1 MNVLLVYPRYP
12 DTFWSYRTILP
23 YVSKKAAFP
32 PLGLL
37 TVSAML
43 PPEWNRRL
51 VDVNARQLTDEQI
64 SWADMVFVSGMIVQ
78 RDSAAEIVGRCKAMG
93 KTVVAGGPLF
103 STQKARVPGVDHFV
117 LDEAEVTLPRFLK
130 DLEEGRLEH
139 VYSSDERPDISTTPV
154 PDWSLID
161 MDDYVS
167 MSVQYSRGCPF
178 NCEFCDI
185 VAMNGRRPRTKRP
198 EQIMAEFESLYEAG
212 WRGGV
217 FVVDDNFIG
226 NTAEVKNMLPRLIQ
240 WQRERDFPFQFM
252 TEASTNL
259 ADDHELMSL
268 MSRANFHKVFLGI
281 ETPEAESLAEC
292 GKHQNAG
299 RDLAEAVRTIQSNG
313 MQVMGGFIVGF
324 DSDTE
329 RTFDAQI
336 RFIQQAGIVTAMV
349 GLLNVLPRTRLWK
362 RLSAEDRLLEDSTG
376 QNTDG
381 FLNFVPRMEPEKL
394 ISGYKR
400 IIERIY
406 SRPMYYRRIHTF
418 LKTYTPTARTHMRRE
433 DVQAFLKSLLRI
445 GLLSKSSPHYWKL
458 LLKTLTTNI
467 RSLPVAV
474 ELAICGEHYVRMRD
488 KLLRGEGEDPNA
500 VSVTA
505 SR

>member
-1 MNVLLVYPRYP
+1 
-12 DTFWSYRTILP
+12 
-23 YVSKKAAFP
+23 
-32 PLGLL
+32 
-37 TVSAML
+37 
-43 PPEWNRRL
+43 
-51 VDVNARQLTDEQI
+51 
-64 SWADMVFVSGMIVQ
+64 
-78 RDSAAEIVGRCKAMG
+78 
-93 KTVVAGGPLF
+93 
-103 STQKARVPGVDHFV
+103 
-117 LDEAEVTLPRFLK
+117 
-130 DLEEGRLEH
+130 
-139 VYSSDERPDISTTPV
+139 
-154 PDWSLID
+154 

-185 VAMNGRRPRTKRP
+185 VVMNGRRPRTKRP
-198 EQIMAEFESLYEAG
+198 EQIMAEFDSLYEAG

-226 NTAEVKNMLPRLIQ
+226 NTAEVKAMLPRLIQ
-240 WQRERDFPFQFM
+240 WQRERDFPFQLM

-259 ADDHELMSL
+259 SDDPELMRL

-281 ETPEAESLAEC
+281 ETPEPESLAEC
-292 GKHQNAG
+292 GKHQNAD
-299 RDLAEAVRTIQSNG
+299 RDLVEAVHTIQSNG

-329 RTFDAQI
+329 RTFDAQVN
-336 RFIQQAGIVTAMV
+336 FIQQAGIATAMV
-349 GLLNVLPRTRLWK
+349 GLLNVLPRTRLWE

-381 FLNFVPRMEPEKL
+381 FLNFVPKMEPQKL
-394 ISGYKR
+394 IEGYKR
-400 IIERIY
+400 VIERIY

-418 LKTYTPTARTHMRRE
+418 LKTYTPTARTHTRGE
-433 DVQAFLKSLLRI
+433 DIRAFFRSVFRI
-445 GLLSKSSPHYWKL
+445 GLFSRASPHYWKL
-458 LLKTLTTNI
+458 LLTTNV